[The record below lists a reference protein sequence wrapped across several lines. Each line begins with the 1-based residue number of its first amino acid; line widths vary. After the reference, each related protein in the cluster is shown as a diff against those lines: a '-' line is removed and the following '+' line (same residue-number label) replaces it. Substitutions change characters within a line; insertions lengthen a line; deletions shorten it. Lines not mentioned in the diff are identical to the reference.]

1 MGQHLWEGEEEGEV
15 EVDQEVDQEVEEE
28 VVHQVGVVTDQ
39 DHPHQV

>member
-15 EVDQEVDQEVEEE
+15 EVDQEVEEE